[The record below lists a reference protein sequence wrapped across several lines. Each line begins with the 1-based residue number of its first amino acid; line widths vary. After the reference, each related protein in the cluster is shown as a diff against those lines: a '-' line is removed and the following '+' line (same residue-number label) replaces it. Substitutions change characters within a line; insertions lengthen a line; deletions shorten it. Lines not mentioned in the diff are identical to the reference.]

1 MYSKIH
7 AARLHARIHDV
18 MDSIEGL
25 FDADTLTYTFFRLH
39 TNRSERF
46 GPLRREHPYL
56 YDLR

>member
-1 MYSKIH
+1 
-7 AARLHARIHDV
+7 